1 MRSPRLRPLRV
12 ICLFTALISVLLAA
26 QSHRFARA
34 NQPNALP
41 VAHEM
46 PAGVAAE
53 PAPSAQGSPV
63 KFAKAVTYSSGGQYA
78 GSIAVADVNGD
89 GRPDLVVANEF
100 GEINGDGTVGVLLGN
115 GDGTFQAVAIYD
127 SGGHPV
133 TVAVA
138 VADVNGD
145 GKPDLLVAN
154 WCGYYCSDGVVA
166 VECPHLWHDYRPR
179 LVAQPVAG

>member
-89 GRPDLVVANEF
+89 GRPDIVVTNNRGGA
-100 GEINGDGTVGVLLGN
+100 VGVLLGN
-115 GDGTFQAVAIYD
+115 GDGTFQAAVAYG
-127 SGGHPV
+127 SGAHE
-133 TVAVA
+133 AMSAA